1 MNTYFE
7 HNEQISSNKR
17 IMNAYFGESARCES
31 RVSKAFEAVL
41 SFLLALVRFFTSA
54 SVRNVVRVSSVAV
67 SLVAL
72 LGVAGAIESGSLGL
86 GLGLVLGLAIIAIEY
101 FCLAPRRI

>member
-7 HNEQISSNKR
+7 KNEQISSNKR

-31 RVSKAFEAVL
+31 RVSKVFETVL
-41 SFLLALVRFFTSA
+41 VLLLSLIRFLTSA
-54 SVRNVVRVSSVAV
+54 SVRHVVKVSSVAV

-72 LGVAGAIESGSLGL
+72 LCVAGAIESGSLGL
-86 GLGLVLGLAIIAIEY
+86 GPGLVLGLAMGHEHEV
-101 FCLAPRRI
+101 LVE